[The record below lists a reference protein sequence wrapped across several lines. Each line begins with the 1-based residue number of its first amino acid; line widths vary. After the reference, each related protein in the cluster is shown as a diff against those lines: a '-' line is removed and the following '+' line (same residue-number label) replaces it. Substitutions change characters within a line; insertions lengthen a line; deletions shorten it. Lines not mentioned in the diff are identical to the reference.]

1 MFMRFYKWLESL
13 PNRQQYNVIV
23 PLVLLGFIAL
33 FLLILWLIELI
44 NEIKITGLEPT
55 LHRYPV

>member
-23 PLVLLGFIAL
+23 PIVLLWFIAL
-33 FLLILWLIELI
+33 FLLIYFLSL
-44 NEIKITGLEPT
+44 N
-55 LHRYPV
+55 